1 MGSVYEISKVG
12 SMTSG
17 KKIVMKLST
26 HQKSIENEVRILK
39 EIRKRMKENLI
50 QASNVPAIFC
60 NGMFELSSPT
70 LEETEVSFYVMKK
83 YD

>member
-1 MGSVYEISKVG
+1 MGSVYEISKIG

-39 EIRKRMKENLI
+39 EIRKHRKEFLI
-50 QASNVPAIFC
+50 QAANVPGIIC
-60 NGMFELSSPT
+60 NGMFGLSSPT
-70 LEETEVSFYVMKK
+70 LEGTEVSFYVMKK